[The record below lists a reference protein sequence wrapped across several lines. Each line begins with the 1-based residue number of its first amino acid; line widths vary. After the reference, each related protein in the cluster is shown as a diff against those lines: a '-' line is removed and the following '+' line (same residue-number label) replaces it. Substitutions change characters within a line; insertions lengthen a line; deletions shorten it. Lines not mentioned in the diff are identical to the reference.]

1 MQIAILI
8 IEFIVVLIAAF
19 IYFYI
24 KGLPE
29 KLHKKNIILF
39 EHDLS
44 EKLET
49 FKSDL
54 TKEIELLK
62 ISESQL
68 QIRKIEE
75 FTKITDFL
83 FNYMFDKKFQENLN
97 KNPSK
102 FNIEMTNIGSRLFY
116 FASDET
122 VKKYVEWKKY
132 GLEMA
137 NKEPIDKK
145 ESGKI
150 IVLFA
155 DLVLLMRKDLG
166 YKKTECTRDDFLSIF
181 LTDWDKHKNDY
192 EIS

>member
-8 IEFIVVLIAAF
+8 IEFFVVLIAAF
-19 IYFYI
+19 IYFYV

-39 EHDLS
+39 QHDLS

-75 FTKITDFL
+75 FTEITDFL
-83 FNYMFDKKFQENLN
+83 FNYMFDKEFQKDLD
-97 KNPSK
+97 KKPSK
-102 FNIEMTNIGSRLFY
+102 FSIKMANIGSRLFY

-122 VKKYVEWKKY
+122 VKKYVEWKKF
-132 GLEMA
+132 GWEMINNA
-137 NKEPIDKK
+137 SVDKNK
-145 ESGKI
+145 SI
-150 IVLFA
+150 IIFA
-155 DLVLLMRKDLG
+155 DLVVLMRKDLG

-181 LTDWDKHKNDY
+181 VTDWDKHKNNY
-192 EIS
+192 NTSEQE

>member
-19 IYFYI
+19 IYFYV

-132 GLEMA
+132 GLEMV